1 MKKMLKIILS
11 FITFLFVTIIIAT
24 FILLSPKRLKDKLPE
39 LEIVNI
45 EYVIDDFGSISKTSI
60 EKEKIEIFK
69 EYLHDLKYVKRYNFL
84 GYKHTWYDTTYF
96 NIYYED
102 NYLFVLKPHYY
113 SLYHNDVCI
122 ESNMLDKLVS
132 SDSFDLMC
140 DLF

>member
-11 FITFLFVTIIIAT
+11 FITFLIVTIIIAK
-24 FILLSPKRLKDKLPE
+24 FILLSHKRFKDKLPE

-69 EYLHDLKYVKRYNFL
+69 EYLHDLKYFKRYNFL
-84 GYKHTWYDTTYF
+84 CYKHTLNDTTYF

-113 SLYHNDVCI
+113 SLYHNDVWI